1 MKKFLSRSYIF
12 IVFLFL
18 YAPILLLIFFSFNSS
33 NSNVV
38 FEGFSLRWY
47 EELFRDEGDTASF
60 AEYAYNSV
68 FSVCNIYGDRHCCR
82 NRSCKF

>member
-1 MKKFLSRSYIF
+1 MRKFLSRSYIF

-47 EELFRDEGDTASF
+47 EELFRDEEILRALLNTLIIASL
-60 AEYAYNSV
+60 A
-68 FSVCNIYGDRHCCR
+68 
-82 NRSCKF
+82 